1 MRQIYAGGRTR
12 YKSFLHHI
20 NKNKPSI
27 RNVLK
32 VKEPRKRIQILTKEQ
47 VRQTFTATTN
57 IRDAFLIQLLFE
69 TGLRIERLFLYIW
82 KTLYLTTKRTSDSLE
97 GSRRIREWCKA
108 QNRRTRDICITTPYG
123 FV

>member
-32 VKEPRKRIQILTKEQ
+32 VKEPRKRIQILTKSKC
-47 VRQTFTATTN
+47 
-57 IRDAFLIQLLFE
+57 DKLSQLLQIYE
-69 TGLRIERLFLYIW
+69 MLFLFNFCLKRDYVLEALS
-82 KTLYLTTKRTSDSLE
+82 LYLEDFIFDYK
-97 GSRRIREWCKA
+97 K
-108 QNRRTRDICITTPYG
+108 DIG
-123 FV
+123 FA

>member
-69 TGLRIERLFLYIW
+69 TDYVLRGSFSIFGRLYI
-82 KTLYLTTKRTSDSLE
+82 
-97 GSRRIREWCKA
+97 
-108 QNRRTRDICITTPYG
+108 
-123 FV
+123 

>member
-69 TGLRIERLFLYIW
+69 TDYVLERLFLYIW